1 VDLSVIIVNYN
12 VKEFLLNL
20 LHSVEKASSNI
31 SKEII
36 VIDNASDDGSV
47 EAIKQKFPSVRLIEN
62 KSNVGFG
69 KANNQGLK
77 IAQGKYLLF
86 INPDCIVSED
96 TFTKMISFFDSHPDC
111 GLAGCKILNSDGTL
125 QLACRRSFPGPWT
138 SFTKVTGLSNLF
150 PKSKIFARYNLTYLD
165 ENKTYEVDAVSGS
178 FMMMRKDVYEKTG
191 GFDEKFFMYGED
203 LDLCYRVQKSGFKV
217 YYVHDTQVIHYKGES
232 TKRSNL
238 DDTKL
243 FYDAMHLFVKKH
255 LSSFP
260 LVEIILRSA
269 IGFRKLF
276 AFLGKRRLA
285 LFTAFADF
293 VFFNLCLFMAEKF
306 YMGMT
311 EWIGFFAHDYL
322 VIYTVPAS
330 IHVLVASFSGSY
342 KRDSLSVLRSMGA
355 MAISFLIITSLTFFF
370 KQYAYSRAV
379 VLISYLFFFLIT
391 TIFRIIL
398 KLIFRVGVQQNGT
411 LNKRTIVVGTTND
424 AVQIAYKLKKR
435 KSDIHS
441 FLGLVGNTN
450 SDIGKNIDEFK
461 VIGSLQNISRVLADK
476 QINEVIF
483 SSKEISYREMMGIV
497 SMSQTNGVDYK
508 IVGSEMDFVVG
519 KTSISMLD
527 DIPLV
532 EVQYNILNPSIRI
545 IKTLF
550 DYIAGFAVLFLLY
563 PFIYFSSKLSPKKS
577 EFRKI
582 ILEMPSVV
590 KGIKSFVGPKEVNYE
605 QKKFYGKPGLTG
617 LWFVED
623 CDASEVEKLDFYY
636 AKNQN
641 IWLDLEI
648 LGKTLNKMLSKGE

>member
-1 VDLSVIIVNYN
+1 LDLSIVIVNYN
-12 VKEFLLNL
+12 VKEFLQNL
-20 LHSVEKASSNI
+20 LHSIEKASSNI

-36 VIDNASDDGSV
+36 IIDNASDDGSV
-47 EAIKQKFPSVRLIEN
+47 EVIKDKFPSTKLIEN
-62 KSNVGFG
+62 KINVGFG
-69 KANNQGLK
+69 KANNQGLE
-77 IAQGKYLLF
+77 IARGEHILF

-96 TFTKMISFFDSHPDC
+96 TFDKLITFFESNPNC
-111 GLAGCKILNSDGTL
+111 GLAGCKILNSDGSL

-138 SFTKVTGLSNLF
+138 SFTKVTGLSGLF
-150 PKSKIFARYNLTYLD
+150 PNSKIFARYNLTYRD

-178 FMMMRKDVYEKTG
+178 FMMMRRDVYKKTG
-191 GFDEKFFMYGED
+191 GFDEQFFMYGED
-203 LDLCYRVQKSGFKV
+203 LDLCYRVQKAGYKV
-217 YYVHDTQVIHYKGES
+217 FYVHNTQVIHYKGES

-260 LVEIILRSA
+260 LVELVLRSA

-276 AFLGKRRLA
+276 AFIGKRRLA
-285 LFTAFADF
+285 IFTAFADF
-293 VFFNLCLFMAEKF
+293 IFFDVCLFLAEKI
-306 YMGMT
+306 YIGMT
-311 EWIGFFAHDYL
+311 DWIGFFTHDYL
-322 VIYTVPAS
+322 VIYIIPAS
-330 IHVLVASFSGSY
+330 IHVLVSYFSGSY
-342 KRDSLSVLRSMGA
+342 KKDSLSVLRSIGA
-355 MAISFLIITSLTFFF
+355 MLISFLIITSLTFFF

-398 KLIFRVGVQQNGT
+398 KLIFRVGVKHYGT
-411 LNKRTIVVGTTND
+411 LNKRTIVVGTTEE
-424 AVQIAYKLKKR
+424 AVQLANKLKKR
-435 KSDIHS
+435 KSDVHS
-441 FLGLVGNTN
+441 FLGLVGKTN
-450 SDIGKNIDEFK
+450 SDIGKSINGLKI
-461 VIGSLQNISRVLADK
+461 IGSVQNITRVLTDK

-483 SSKEISYREMMGIV
+483 SSNEISYREMVSIV
-497 SMSQTNGVDYK
+497 SMSQRIGVDYK

-532 EVQYNILNPSIRI
+532 EVQYNILNPTIRI

-550 DYIAGFAVLFLLY
+550 DYVTGFAVLFLVY
-563 PFIYFSSKLSPKKS
+563 PFIYFSSKLSSKKS

-582 ILEMPSVV
+582 ILEIPLVIRG
-590 KGIKSFVGPKEVNYE
+590 KLSFVGPRQVNSE
-605 QKKFYGKPGLTG
+605 QKPFYGKPGLTG
-617 LWFVED
+617 LWYVEN

-648 LGKTLNKMLSKGE
+648 LGKTLNKMFSKGN